1 MRAAK
6 FERLTWAVPDS
17 GVTVADPGPAST
29 RPGDPDIVA
38 FGIALELWDGLRDA
52 VAAIT
57 APARHA
63 RTGRRR
69 P

>member
-6 FERLTWAVPDS
+6 FERLTWAVPDTA
-17 GVTVADPGPAST
+17 VTVADPGPTSA
-29 RPGDPDIVA
+29 RPGDPAVVA

-57 APARHA
+57 AGVLHA
-63 RTGRRR
+63 RTSRRG

>member
-6 FERLTWAVPDS
+6 FERLTWAVPNTA
-17 GVTVADPGPAST
+17 VTVADPAPATT
-29 RPGDPDIVA
+29 RPGNPGTVA

-52 VAAIT
+52 FAAIT
-57 APARHA
+57 AGVLHP
-63 RTGRRR
+63 RTGRRG

>member
-6 FERLTWAVPDS
+6 FERLTWAVPDTA
-17 GVTVADPGPAST
+17 VAVADSGPAST
-29 RPGDPDIVA
+29 RPGDPGIVA

-57 APARHA
+57 ARARHA
-63 RTGRRR
+63 RTGRRG